1 MYIHTCNSQPKHATI
16 QNRVH
21 IQFHSNTIDHDNK
34 YERESMHKHDH
45 SKAIHSEVEL
55 YFKQLLISFC
65 LFNFIYLFDMG
76 HFIIVIVCNWS
87 YSLQFNDRNDDDAPT
102 LRVLVSNVSQC
113 SYIND
118 DSFWKFKQ
126 FLGNKYRLLFY
137 GQTYIFV

>member
-1 MYIHTCNSQPKHATI
+1 MYIHTCNSQFKHATI

-34 YERESMHKHDH
+34 CARESMHKHDH
-45 SKAIHSEVEL
+45 SKTIHSEVEF

-65 LFNFIYLFDMG
+65 LILFIYLFDMG

-87 YSLQFNDRNDDDAPT
+87 YSLQFNDRDDDDAPT